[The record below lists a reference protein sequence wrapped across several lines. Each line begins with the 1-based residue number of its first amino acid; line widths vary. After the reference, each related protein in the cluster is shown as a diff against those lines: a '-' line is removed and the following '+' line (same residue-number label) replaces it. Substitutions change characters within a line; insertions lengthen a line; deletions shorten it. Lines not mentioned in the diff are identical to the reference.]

1 MSTHRFPRK
10 TGGDVELDLC
20 FPARASGS
28 TNTKACSSPSGV
40 IDLFKLIHEH
50 RDDQRLPLA
59 KPLRCPRCKERM
71 TTRRTASS
79 GLFNYMRCGQH
90 GRFITFSQ
98 FMIEKGFVRQLNGA
112 EINELK
118 ARIGT
123 IRCNGCGAP
132 VDIHQQSACGHC
144 QAPIAILDP
153 QAVEQA
159 LAGYHQAAVKQAA
172 PADPAVLA
180 ETILFAERERNRQ
193 SARTRWWARRR
204 HRRPAA
210 RRRGHGLEPGQAMK
224 AMITGVILAGGQG
237 RRMGG
242 GQGPAGPRRPTHGC
256 TRSGTPGPPRWT
268 PY

>member
-10 TGGDVELDLC
+10 TGGEVELDLC
-20 FPARASGS
+20 FPCQGIWFDEYESLQLA
-28 TNTKACSSPSGV
+28 PSGV
-40 IDLFKLIHEH
+40 VDLFKLIHEH

-71 TTRRTASS
+71 IHSQDRVKS

-98 FMIEKGFVRQLNGA
+98 FMIEKAFVRQLNGA

-123 IRCNGCGAP
+123 IRCSGCGAP

-159 LAGYHQAAVKQAA
+159 LAGYHQAAVKQAT

-180 ETILFAERERNRQ
+180 ESILFAERERNRSQ
-193 SARTRWWARRR
+193 RER
-204 HRRPAA
+204 
-210 RRRGHGLEPGQAMK
+210 
-224 AMITGVILAGGQG
+224 
-237 RRMGG
+237 GG
-242 GQGPAGPRRPTHGC
+242 GLDADIGDLLLDGVAMVWNLVKR
-256 TRSGTPGPPRWT
+256 
-268 PY
+268 

>member
-10 TGGDVELDLC
+10 TGGEVELDLC
-20 FPARASGS
+20 FPCQGIWFDEYESLQLA
-28 TNTKACSSPSGV
+28 PSGV

-50 RDDQRLPLA
+50 RDDQRLALA
-59 KPLRCPRCKERM
+59 TPLRCPRCKERM
-71 TTRRTASS
+71 IHSQDRVKS

-180 ETILFAERERNRQ
+180 ETILFAEHERNRHQ
-193 SARTRWWARRR
+193 RER
-204 HRRPAA
+204 
-210 RRRGHGLEPGQAMK
+210 
-224 AMITGVILAGGQG
+224 
-237 RRMGG
+237 GG
-242 GQGPAGPRRPTHGC
+242 GLDADIGDLLLDGVAMVWNLVKR
-256 TRSGTPGPPRWT
+256 
-268 PY
+268 